1 MTTYTAI
8 RMRAFSQFALLIA
21 IIFGIGYFQGNHISL
36 FGGSDSHSV
45 KTEAPASEKTETYTS
60 TAEETPASEE
70 TQLTR
75 LAATKSPA
83 YDYPDMKFGS
93 DEAWDDY
100 LSSSRAKN
108 LKLYKG
114 VGHIAGQD
122 VSMVFGLRP
131 DGTMIGRYRHSNG
144 TQLDVNGYV
153 SSYGDLYIHL
163 GHASERSN
171 WHLEPTESK
180 STTDRYVYDGT
191 WGRRNKPSRMAITPV
206 N

>member
-1 MTTYTAI
+1 MTTYAAI

-36 FGGSDSHSV
+36 FGRSDSHSV
-45 KTEAPASEKTETYTS
+45 KT
-60 TAEETPASEE
+60 ETPASEE

-180 STTDRYVYDGT
+180 STTDRYVYYGT